1 MNFNQA
7 KAAMALGL
15 KVTCTGWNPQEIVYM
30 FQHNNRYSLY
40 RYSYERDDY
49 VDMSI
54 PDNWL
59 QTYHNLDTKWEI
71 YCEPKRSTDS
81 SDVRDEST

>member
-15 KVTCTGWNPQEIVYM
+15 KVSCTGWNPQEIVYM

-54 PDNWL
+54 PNDWL
-59 QTYHNLDTKWEI
+59 QTYHNLDAKWEI
-71 YCEPKRSTDS
+71 YREPKRSTDS
-81 SDVRDEST
+81 SDVRTENT

>member
-15 KVTCTGWNPQEIVYM
+15 KVTCTGWQPREIVYM
-30 FQHNNRYSLY
+30 HIINGRYNLY
-40 RYSYERDDY
+40 RYSYGRGGY

-54 PDNWL
+54 PHGWL

-71 YCEPKRSTDS
+71 YHEPKRSTS
-81 SDVRDEST
+81 EHEAG

>member
-30 FQHNNRYSLY
+30 FQHNNRYNLY

-49 VDMSI
+49 VDMPI
-54 PDNWL
+54 HDKWL
-59 QTYHNLDTKWEI
+59 QTYHNLDTDWEI
-71 YCEPKRSTDS
+71 YREPKRSTTANAD
-81 SDVRDEST
+81 RQ